1 MSVPPLP
8 DLILY
13 GRPECALCDEARAML
28 QALMRDRADR
38 GLRVPA
44 VVEHDIDADPDL
56 HRAFFATI
64 PVIEFGGRRLET
76 VTSLA
81 KIRRLLDEVLDG
93 APEPASR

>member
-1 MSVPPLP
+1 MSVTPLP

-13 GRPECALCDEARAML
+13 GRPGCDLCDDARVML
-28 QALMRDRADR
+28 HTLLRDRSDR
-38 GLRVPA
+38 GLAVPEF
-44 VVEHDIDADPDL
+44 VERDIDVDEGS

-81 KIRRLLDEVLDG
+81 KIRRLLDEVIDG
-93 APEPASR
+93 APEPVSR